1 MRIRLFSLAFTF
13 FMVACDDDSA
23 PADQVEQTT
32 DSAGGSASDVADART
47 AVGGPDATV
56 VSMAGTTSDVV
67 AGRPMDALENGG
79 TPAEASVAG
88 VRAGEQGSA
97 GTAPHLLALRVS
109 IVAGQGLKTKRL
121 APNRRWLRARYR
133 RVENLKADKSA
144 QLVSRLPWVAT
155 PSVVDLPR
163 VQ

>member
-1 MRIRLFSLAFTF
+1 MLQMHGPLLEARMQRSSRWRERRAMLSPVDPWTHWKTEALLPKLRSRAF
-13 FMVACDDDSA
+13 V
-23 PADQVEQTT
+23 Q
-32 DSAGGSASDVADART
+32 ASKARR
-47 AVGGPDATV
+47 GP
-56 VSMAGTTSDVV
+56 
-67 AGRPMDALENGG
+67 P
-79 TPAEASVAG
+79 PY
-88 VRAGEQGSA
+88 
-97 GTAPHLLALRVS
+97 LLALRVS

-155 PSVVDLPR
+155 PSVVALPR